1 MVKVIQVK
9 TNIKIDTK
17 KNMRFIYKIIYQL
30 SNLKDNS
37 SIISYVESYMKRVSS
52 RTVGEKE
59 IIKKKKKKKIPCFI
73 IYYFHVVFV
82 SCIVRRYR
90 GRPDLRAGCDN
101 YRILFWKMA
110 STGHRDRGLR
120 IRNRRLSARAHLR
133 RAGQTIRLEG
143 CVTLPSR

>member
-59 IIKKKKKKKIPCFI
+59 IIKKKKKENSVL
-73 IYYFHVVFV
+73 YHLLL
-82 SCIVRRYR
+82 S
-90 GRPDLRAGCDN
+90 
-101 YRILFWKMA
+101 
-110 STGHRDRGLR
+110 RGLC
-120 IRNRRLSARAHLR
+120 ILHCQEVSGQAWFTCRLW
-133 RAGQTIRLEG
+133 
-143 CVTLPSR
+143 